1 MAMSVVRTNCFRLQ
15 KEVLQRLKE
24 GADPNARDEDGNCAV
39 HVFIARHS
47 KKHSFDCLMT
57 LLIHGRCDLD
67 KPDRSG
73 DTALHLAAAVWRD
86 GGERER
92 GVGGLVEVRWGG
104 W

>member
-1 MAMSVVRTNCFRLQ
+1 
-15 KEVLQRLKE
+15 
-24 GADPNARDEDGNCAV
+24 
-39 HVFIARHS
+39 
-47 KKHSFDCLMT
+47 MT

-92 GVGGLVEVRWGG
+92 GVGGLVEVRWGAGRGEVGGLVEVRWGAGRGEVGG